1 MLHPFAAEVVVSR
14 TALLCLTV
22 VTVVGPLQ
30 PAIHAQDQAEP
41 ARSVG
46 SIDGVAVPREEFQ
59 QWLSDVFGPPN
70 VGTFLEERAI
80 AAGAAKLGF
89 APTPERID
97 AAVDAQW
104 NLVLRDR
111 FGGDEAAYV
120 QELASIGH
128 SKDSFKLARRRAIA
142 MDLALED
149 CARAARATDD
159 AALAARL
166 TEFYGDPPTRRVVRG
181 ILVDRRRDHPGEIA
195 DSTGN
200 VRELRTAAA
209 KARAERALARLAA
222 GDAFADVA
230 RAFSDH
236 ESSERGGLLEP
247 YRPTTFGG
255 SVDATI
261 AGFTKSGER
270 SGVLETR
277 VGYVIVELV
286 SVEPATLPKFRDE
299 LVRLVME
306 EGILPDERETAR
318 RKLLA
323 QVTVTPVPPR

>member
-1 MLHPFAAEVVVSR
+1 MLEMSVPWWEFVLRGVVVY
-14 TALLCLTV
+14 AFLLVFLRVTGRRKIGQYEPFDLVLLLILSNAVQNAMNAGDNSLAGGLLSAATLILCHSLIARLTY
-22 VTVVGPLQ
+22 
-30 PAIHAQDQAEP
+30 H
-41 ARSVG
+41 
-46 SIDGVAVPREEFQ
+46 VPR
-59 QWLSDVFGPPN
+59 
-70 VGTFLEERAI
+70 I
-80 AAGAAKLGF
+80 A
-89 APTPERID
+89 RW
-97 AAVDAQW
+97 VDGRPRV
-104 NLVLRDR
+104 LVHD
-111 FGGDEAAYV
+111 GKV
-120 QELASIGH
+120 
-128 SKDSFKLARRRAIA
+128 
-142 MDLALED
+142 
-149 CARAARATDD
+149 DD

-236 ESSERGGLLEP
+236 ESAERGGLLEP